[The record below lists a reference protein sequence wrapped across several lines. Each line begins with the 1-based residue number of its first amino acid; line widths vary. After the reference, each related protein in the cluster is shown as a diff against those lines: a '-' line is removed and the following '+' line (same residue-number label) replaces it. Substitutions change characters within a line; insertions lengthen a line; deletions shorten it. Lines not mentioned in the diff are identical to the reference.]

1 MIQLVG
7 DRASFHS
14 KAPKS
19 HTRRFRDVF
28 RTVRETLEEYFRSI
42 LVKSNLVNLSSNVFR
57 RRLEA
62 VVNSNDF
69 LHLDDVVEDVL
80 QVEVLLQQR
89 VLEVEEAVA
98 DATNVIAHCVRFQLK
113 MVQAVTTGP

>member
-1 MIQLVG
+1 M
-7 DRASFHS
+7 
-14 KAPKS
+14 
-19 HTRRFRDVF
+19 
-28 RTVRETLEEYFRSI
+28 
-42 LVKSNLVNLSSNVFR
+42 
-57 RRLEA
+57 
-62 VVNSNDF
+62 NSNDF

-98 DATNVIAHCVRFQLK
+98 DATNVIAHCIRFQLK